1 MTENCSF
8 EAIGLSTERMAH
20 YLLIDEAGLVQNV
33 VVWDGTSP
41 MELPENWTAQELADG
56 EYYEFGK
63 PPGIDPPSPKQ
74 PIK

>member
-1 MTENCSF
+1 MTIENDMENCSF

-41 MELPENWTAQELADG
+41 FELPQGWTTRELADG
-56 EYYEFGK
+56 EYYEFGR
-63 PPGIDPPSPKQ
+63 PPGIDPSV
-74 PIK
+74 